1 LELREARS
9 DRMRRY
15 LGIGFALIL
24 AAPAAVL
31 YMRMSEARG
40 GPSCAQAYAAAG
52 TAADTAIVDAQ
63 AADPEPGRLEAAYA
77 VSCGELRRR
86 GQIR

>member
-1 LELREARS
+1 LELREPRS
-9 DRMRRY
+9 DRLRRY

-24 AAPAAVL
+24 AAVAAVL
-31 YMRMSEARG
+31 YMRMSERRG
-40 GPSCAQAYAAAG
+40 APSCAQAYAVAR
-52 TAADTAIVDAQ
+52 TAADTALVDAQ

-86 GQIR
+86 GQLR